1 MVQPIPINTGQDS
14 MNTTE
19 LTEQNFESII
29 KKDGIVLVDF
39 WASWC
44 GPCRAFAPVFEK
56 AAAEHTDIVF
66 GKVNTEE
73 QPELAG
79 AFNVSAI
86 PTLMIYRDGIPL
98 FSQAGALPASALD
111 DLIKQVRGLDM
122 NEVRQKYAAME
133 KKLGDKRA
141 QASA

>member
-1 MVQPIPINTGQDS
+1 

-44 GPCRAFAPVFEK
+44 GPCRAFTPVFEK
-56 AAAEHTDIVF
+56 AAAKHTDIVF

-73 QPELAG
+73 QPGLAG

-86 PTLMIYRDGIPL
+86 PTLMIYRDGLPL
-98 FSQAGALPASALD
+98 FSQAGALPSAALD
-111 DLIKQVRGLDM
+111 DLIKQVRALDM
-122 NEVRQKYAAME
+122 SEVRQKYEAME
-133 KKLGDKRA
+133 KKYREEHAEARA
-141 QASA
+141 

>member
-1 MVQPIPINTGQDS
+1 MH
-14 MNTTE
+14 TTE

-29 KKDGIVLVDF
+29 KKDGIVFVDF

-56 AAAEHTDIVF
+56 AAEKNTDIVF

-86 PTLMIYRDGIPL
+86 PTLMIYRDGLPL

-111 DLIKQVRGLDM
+111 DLIRQVRALDM
-122 NEVRQKYAAME
+122 NDVRKEYAEME
-133 KKLGDKRA
+133 RKHRDEHP
-141 QASA
+141 QAVA